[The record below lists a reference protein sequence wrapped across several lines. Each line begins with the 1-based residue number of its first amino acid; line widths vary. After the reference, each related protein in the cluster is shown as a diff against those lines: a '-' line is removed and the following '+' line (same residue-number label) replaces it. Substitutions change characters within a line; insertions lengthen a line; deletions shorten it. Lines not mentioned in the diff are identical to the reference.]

1 MPFFCRVYLW
11 NSHSHKQKEQC
22 CTFRVFGIVI
32 FLETVIIVYSIFSL
46 VTTAA
51 SVMSSTEMN
60 MKGYICC
67 LNL

>member
-1 MPFFCRVYLW
+1 MPFFCRVYLC

-32 FLETVIIVYSIFSL
+32 LLETVIIVVLVYSIFSL
-46 VTTAA
+46 VTRAA

-60 MKGYICC
+60 MKDIFVA
-67 LNL
+67 